1 MSPLEEL
8 LFKSCGKIDVKLDE
22 KQIGQFMA
30 YKDLLLEWNEKM
42 NLTAITDEREIM
54 LKHFADCLML
64 CPETDALGG
73 KTVIDVGTGAG
84 FPGVPLKI
92 ARPELEVTL
101 LDSLNK
107 RITFLNEVVSGL
119 GLENV
124 KCLHLRAEDGGA
136 DKNLR
141 EKFDLCVSR
150 AVADLSVLSEYCLPF
165 VKVGGYFISM
175 KGPDVSEETERAKK
189 AVKILGGSIEEV
201 KKTAIPG
208 TDIVHSLVIIKK
220 AKPTPPKYPRKAGK
234 AKKEPIV

>member
-84 FPGVPLKI
+84 FPGLPLKI

-119 GLENV
+119 GIENV

-175 KGPDVSEETERAKK
+175 KGPDVSEEIERAKK
-189 AVKILGGSIEEV
+189 AVKILGGSIEEI

>member
-30 YKDLLLEWNEKM
+30 YKNLLLEWNEKM

-64 CPETDALGG
+64 CHETDALGG

-119 GLENV
+119 GLEKV

-175 KGPDVSEETERAKK
+175 KGPDVSEEIERAKK
-189 AVKILGGSIEEV
+189 AVKLLGGSIENV